1 MSEAS
6 LSSKTAELHPV
17 LSRVSAVLLYV
28 IDVVD
33 YLIRPL
39 IWIADVINAF
49 FHKINMIEV
58 TKNID
63 NRFTPL
69 FFFDLIAGLFLWV
82 CVLLISCDFMLLPFD
97 PFSHTIFVMIIAF
110 WGFLFIR
117 KGAKAWIYQHRLS
130 FIAPEIMT
138 NSQLPTMASKKT
150 AKGYDLFMGTGF
162 KWTAEHRQRLHT
174 FVQQRAK
181 SKWVKK
187 VIAEHMHREF
197 MEARFSDLQ
206 MLCNNFDKLMSR
218 LGFPL
223 VPYMA
228 GVPAYHAINSMKE
241 QYIFATLADR
251 ASHGFTLGTTGS
263 GKTVSMTSHIVS
275 DIKRDRLTMYGDP
288 KGALDVLINMFC
300 AAYDCGRLE
309 DMIVILLGQHDISAK
324 ANLFGNYS
332 DVSQVAGRMTSGM
345 SQKAGDPFTASAW
358 QAINQTAK
366 ALDEIGVRPDP
377 ASLHFYITRPLELLR
392 RYCESIYPE
401 RYPEFKEKVSE
412 RTEAILAENELNE
425 KAKPITEIQARNAA
439 IVEFVRNKM
448 DELTDETSGIEIDH
462 IDMVNRIDF
471 ELFIVSQK
479 DLQHRD
485 KMINNVFPL
494 FSKINGTKQ
503 MTLFSYHTRDRI
515 LKAGNGY
522 KQLKEYDAKEILDNP
537 KRNAIVYIGISSLS
551 NKVLSSTI
559 IRSFLADLTNYA
571 GVMNDQGRKVGKNGE
586 GAFIYIDE
594 TAEVANDEFIQLLN
608 KARGTGFRIS
618 WATQTLKDLAAAYDG
633 SELKAAQVIANSQGW
648 KLIFRIKEYNDA
660 KVICDSFDTIIA
672 QSATQDSGVNDM
684 NGHGFRSSNKDTINS
699 EKVSLLTPE
708 LLMSLPNG
716 HAIFI
721 NAANQA
727 YKVRFPILKPDNPD
741 FAQDI
746 LPKDFIKDG
755 ITHPDTKIIRDIMKR
770 VNFIDIDKDEAET
783 ILATPI
789 GGHIKRSIESEGESA
804 DFDTSHNIQ
813 DNDKQDKTQRQTE
826 SKTHSNQ
833 VSIEQINESVGD
845 DKQDDH
851 TDMRIN
857 PAQLEKWLR
866 FSLREINGKPY
877 RLFYSSSPKEGIY
890 ITIDFWEYFCKREK
904 IDDDVD
910 LVIEKAMQADV
921 IDHTVYACQSNSN
934 SSEQFEKVC
943 FYYTSAFK
951 TSAIYQ
957 PLSATIRSIRT
968 IKPSNTINQINKDTK
983 GKKAKKDQRSK
994 EEGSHG

>member
-1 MSEAS
+1 MSKAS
-6 LSSKTAELHPV
+6 LVSKTGELHPV

-39 IWIADVINAF
+39 IWIADGINAF

-69 FFFDLIAGLFLWV
+69 FFFDLVAGLFLWA
-82 CVLLISCDFMLLPFD
+82 CGLLISCDVMLLPFD
-97 PFSHTIFVMIIAF
+97 AFSHAIFVMVILF

-130 FIAPEIMT
+130 FIAPETMT
-138 NSQLPTMASKKT
+138 NSQLPTMADKKT

-187 VIAEHMHREF
+187 LISEHIHREF

-206 MLCNNFDKLMSR
+206 MQCSNFDKLMSR
-218 LGFPL
+218 IGFPL

-228 GVPAYHAINSMKE
+228 GVPAYHTINSLKE
-241 QYIFATLADR
+241 QYVFATLADR

-263 GKTVSMTSHIVS
+263 GKTVSMTSQIVS

-401 RYPEFKEKVSE
+401 RYPEFKEEVAE

-515 LKAGNGY
+515 LKTGDGY

-618 WATQTLKDLAAAYDG
+618 WATQTLRDLAAAYDG

-648 KLIFRIKEYNDA
+648 KLIFRIKEYSDA
-660 KVICDSFDTIIA
+660 KVICDSFDTVIA

-746 LPKDFIKDG
+746 LPDDFLNDG
-755 ITHPDTKIIRDIMKR
+755 ITHPETKIIRDIMKR
-770 VNFIDIDKDEAET
+770 VNFVDIDASEAKE
-783 ILATPI
+783 ILETPI
-789 GGHIKRSIESEGESA
+789 GGHVKQTNDDDTKNCTASNSQKTQSKAIQGDKRSTEDKTHPNSELSEKTSESETG
-804 DFDTSHNIQ
+804 N
-813 DNDKQDKTQRQTE
+813 
-826 SKTHSNQ
+826 
-833 VSIEQINESVGD
+833 
-845 DKQDDH
+845 KQDDH
-851 TDMRIN
+851 ADIALN
-857 PAQLEKWLR
+857 PAQLEKWSR

-877 RLFYSSSPKEGIY
+877 RLFYSSTPKEGIY
-890 ITIDFWEYFCKREK
+890 ITVDFWEYFCKREK
-904 IDDDVD
+904 IDTDVD
-910 LVIEKAMQADV
+910 SVIEKAMQMGV

-983 GKKAKKDQRSK
+983 GKKDKKNKRSK